1 MLDQLP
7 GMNIFY
13 KVTATLTI
21 AAFAAVFI
29 MFSKGLSHTG
39 PYVLAFFVLLA
50 ISLCA
55 SSKTKSF
62 AYTALIFGAAAM
74 ALYYPALFISYGNFK
89 YATLIIPL
97 IQLIMFGMGTSM
109 HYHDFLGVLKSPRGI
124 IIGVVSHFM
133 IMPLLGFSIATLSVK
148 LTGMPA
154 EVAAGIVLIGCCP
167 NGMASN
173 VISYL
178 ARANLALSVTIT
190 SISTMLS
197 PVLTPFL
204 MNLLA
209 GPLMKIDPWLMVA
222 DIFKMVMIPIALGV
236 LFSSVAKE
244 RSGWLKRVMPII
256 SMGGIICIIIIIT
269 AAGRESLLKVG
280 LLLAVL
286 VLLHNIGG
294 YLLGF
299 WSAKAF
305 GMEERDCR
313 TIAIEVGMQNG
324 GMAAGLAKG
333 MGKIATL
340 GLAPVIFSTFM
351 NITGSLLA
359 SYWHKK
365 TPAVAPKATLPDSTG
380 Q

>member
-1 MLDQLP
+1 MK
-7 GMNIFY
+7 IFY
-13 KVTATLTI
+13 KATTTLTI
-21 AAFAAVFI
+21 AAFAAVLI
-29 MFSKGLSHTG
+29 MLSKGLAHAG
-39 PYVLAFFVLLA
+39 PYMLAFFVLLA

-55 SSKTKSF
+55 SPKTKSF
-62 AYTALIFGAAAM
+62 AYTSLIFGAAAM
-74 ALYYPALFISYGNFK
+74 ALYYPAFFVSYGNFK

-124 IIGVVSHFM
+124 IIGVVSHFI

-154 EVAAGIVLIGCCP
+154 EIAAGIVLIGCCP

-209 GPLMKIDPWLMVA
+209 GPLIKIDPWLMVA

-236 LFSSVAKE
+236 LFSSVAKKGSS
-244 RSGWLKRVMPII
+244 RLKRIMPLI

-365 TPAVAPKATLPDSTG
+365 TPAVVPKATLPNSVG

>member
-1 MLDQLP
+1 
-7 GMNIFY
+7 MNFFY
-13 KVTATLTI
+13 KVTIALTI
-21 AAFAAVFI
+21 AAFVAVLI
-29 MFSKGLSHTG
+29 VLSKGLEHTG
-39 PYVLAFFVLLA
+39 PYALAFFVLLA

-55 SSKTKSF
+55 SPKTKSF
-62 AYTALIFGAAAM
+62 AYTAMIFGAAAM
-74 ALYYPALFISYGNFK
+74 ALYYPGSFISYGNFK

-97 IQLIMFGMGTSM
+97 IQLIMFGMGTSI
-109 HYHDFLGVLKSPRGI
+109 HYQDFLGVLKSPGGI
-124 IIGVVSHFM
+124 IIGVVSHFI

-154 EVAAGIVLIGCCP
+154 EIAAGIILIGCCP

-178 ARANLALSVTIT
+178 AKANLALSVTIT

-209 GPLMKIDPWLMVA
+209 GPLIKIDPWLMVA

-244 RSGWLKRVMPII
+244 RSGWLKRIMPII

-269 AAGRESLLKVG
+269 AAGRDSLLKVG

-286 VLLHNIGG
+286 VLLHNICG

-299 WSAKAF
+299 WSAKAL

-365 TPAVAPKATLPDSTG
+365 KPAPGRKANLQSVTEP
-380 Q
+380 

>member
-1 MLDQLP
+1 
-7 GMNIFY
+7 MNIFY
-13 KVTATLTI
+13 KATTALTI
-21 AAFAAVFI
+21 AAFAGVLI
-29 MFSKGLSHTG
+29 MLSKGLAYTA
-39 PYVLAFFVLLA
+39 PYLLAFFVLFA
-50 ISLCA
+50 VSLCA
-55 SSKTKSF
+55 SPKTKSF
-62 AYTALIFGAAAM
+62 AYTVLIFGAAAM
-74 ALYYPALFISYGNFK
+74 ALYYPAFFISYGNFK
-89 YATLIIPL
+89 YAMLIIPL

-109 HYHDFLGVLKSPRGI
+109 HYHDFLGVLKSPAGI
-124 IIGVVSHFM
+124 IVGVVSHFI

-154 EVAAGIVLIGCCP
+154 EIAAGIILIGCCP

-178 ARANLALSVTIT
+178 AKANLALSVTIT

-209 GPLMKIDPWLMVA
+209 GPLIKIDPWLMVG

-244 RSGWLKRVMPII
+244 RGSWLKRIMPVI

-299 WSAKAF
+299 WSAKAL

-365 TPAVAPKATLPDSTG
+365 KPATG
-380 Q
+380 RKGALQSPANG

>member
-1 MLDQLP
+1 MP
-7 GMNIFY
+7 GMKFFY
-13 KVTATLTI
+13 KVTIALTI
-21 AAFAAVFI
+21 AALVAVLI
-29 MFSKGLSHTG
+29 MLSKGLEHTG
-39 PYVLAFFVLLA
+39 PYVLTFFVLLA
-50 ISLCA
+50 ISLC
-55 SSKTKSF
+55 SSPKTKSF
-62 AYTALIFGAAAM
+62 AYTVLIFGAAAM
-74 ALYYPALFISYGNFK
+74 ALYYPEFFISYGNFK

-109 HYHDFLGVLKSPRGI
+109 HYQDFLGVLKSPGGI
-124 IIGVVSHFM
+124 IIGVVSHFI

-154 EVAAGIVLIGCCP
+154 EIAAGIILIGCCP

-173 VISYL
+173 VVSYL

-209 GPLMKIDPWLMVA
+209 GPLIKIDPWLMVV

-236 LFSSVAKE
+236 LFSSIAKE
-244 RSGWLKRVMPII
+244 HSRWLKRIMPFI
-256 SMGGIICIIIIIT
+256 SMGGIIGIIIIIT
-269 AAGRESLLKVG
+269 AAGRDSLLKVG
-280 LLLAVL
+280 VLLAAL

-299 WSAKAF
+299 WSAKAL

-359 SYWHKK
+359 SYWHKRK
-365 TPAVAPKATLPDSTG
+365 PGPAHEATLQNPAEA
-380 Q
+380 

>member
-1 MLDQLP
+1 
-7 GMNIFY
+7 MNIFY
-13 KVTATLTI
+13 KATTTLTI
-21 AAFAAVFI
+21 AAFAAVLI
-29 MFSKGLSHTG
+29 MFPKGLSHTG

-62 AYTALIFGAAAM
+62 AYTTLIFGAAAM
-74 ALYYPALFISYGNFK
+74 ALYYPAFFISYGNFK

-133 IMPLLGFSIATLSVK
+133 IMPLLGYSIATLSVK

-154 EVAAGIVLIGCCP
+154 EIAAGIVLIGCCP

-178 ARANLALSVTIT
+178 AKANLALSVTIT

-209 GPLMKIDPWLMVA
+209 GPLIKIDPWLMVA
-222 DIFKMVMIPIALGV
+222 DIFKMVMIPIALG
-236 LFSSVAKE
+236 LLLSSVAKG
-244 RSGWLKRVMPII
+244 RASGLKRIMPLL

-365 TPAVAPKATLPDSTG
+365 KPAVIHKATLPSSAG

>member
-1 MLDQLP
+1 MVWS
-7 GMNIFY
+7 MSTFCKIT
-13 KVTATLTI
+13 TALAI
-21 AAFAAVFI
+21 AVFAI
-29 MFSKGLSHTG
+29 LVLTVTFRGLAYAG
-39 PYVLAFFVLLA
+39 PYVLAFFLLLA
-50 ISLCA
+50 ISA
-55 SSKTKSF
+55 RAYPKTKSF
-62 AYTALIFGAAAM
+62 AYTVVIFGAAAM
-74 ALYYPALFISYGNFK
+74 ALYYPALFVSYGGFK

-109 HYHDFLGVLKSPRGI
+109 HYTDFLGVLKAPKGI
-124 IIGVVSHFM
+124 LIGVVSHFI
-133 IMPLLGFSIATLSVK
+133 IMPMLGFSIATLSVK
-148 LTGMPA
+148 FAGMPP
-154 EVAAGIVLIGCCP
+154 EVAAGIILIGCCP

-173 VISYL
+173 VVSYL

-190 SISTMLS
+190 SISTLLS
-197 PVLTPFL
+197 PVVTPFL

-209 GPLMKIDPWLMVA
+209 GPLIKIDPWLMVA
-222 DIFKMVMIPIALGV
+222 DIFKMVMIPIALGL
-236 LFSSVAKE
+236 LFSSVAKG
-244 RSGWLKRVMPII
+244 RAGWLKKMMPLV

-269 AAGRESLLKVG
+269 AAGRDSLLKVG

-299 WSAKAF
+299 WSAKLF

-333 MGKIATL
+333 MGKIGTL
-340 GLAPVIFSTFM
+340 GLAPVIFSTLM

-365 TPAVAPKATLPDSTG
+365 PTTGSDEATVPDAVEG
-380 Q
+380 

>member
-1 MLDQLP
+1 ML
-7 GMNIFY
+7 GMKFFY
-13 KVTATLTI
+13 KVTIALTI
-21 AAFAAVFI
+21 AALVAVLI
-29 MFSKGLSHTG
+29 MLSKGLEHTG
-39 PYVLAFFVLLA
+39 PYVPAFFALLA
-50 ISLCA
+50 VSLCA
-55 SSKTKSF
+55 SPKSKSF
-62 AYTALIFGAAAM
+62 AYTVLIFGAAAM
-74 ALYYPALFISYGNFK
+74 ALYYPGFFISYGNFK
-89 YATLIIPL
+89 YATFVIPL

-109 HYHDFLGVLKSPRGI
+109 HYQDFLGVLKSPGGI
-124 IIGVVSHFM
+124 IIGVVSHFI

-148 LTGMPA
+148 LAGMPA
-154 EVAAGIVLIGCCP
+154 EIAAGIILIGCCP

-173 VISYL
+173 VVSYL

-209 GPLMKIDPWLMVA
+209 GPLIKIDPWLMVA

-236 LFSSVAKE
+236 LFSSIAKT
-244 RSGWLKRVMPII
+244 RGTWLKRIMPMI

-280 LLLAVL
+280 LLLALL

-324 GMAAGLAKG
+324 GMAAGLAKA

-359 SYWHKK
+359 SYWHKRK
-365 TPAVAPKATLPDSTG
+365 PGPAHEATLQIPAEN
-380 Q
+380 

>member
-1 MLDQLP
+1 
-7 GMNIFY
+7 MNIFY
-13 KVTATLTI
+13 KATITLTI
-21 AAFAAVFI
+21 AAFVAVLI
-29 MFSKGLSHTG
+29 MFYKGLAYTG
-39 PYVLAFFVLLA
+39 PYVLAFFLLLA
-50 ISLCA
+50 VSLCA
-55 SSKTKSF
+55 SPKTKSF
-62 AYTALIFGAAAM
+62 AYTATIFGAAAV
-74 ALYYPALFISYGNFK
+74 ALYYPALFISYGDFK

-109 HYHDFLGVLKSPRGI
+109 HYQDFLGVLRSPRGI
-124 IIGVVSHFM
+124 IIGVVSHFI

-148 LTGMPA
+148 LAGMPS
-154 EVAAGIVLIGCCP
+154 EIAAGIILIGCCP

-173 VISYL
+173 VVSYL
-178 ARANLALSVTIT
+178 AKANLALSVTIT

-209 GPLMKIDPWLMVA
+209 GPLIKIDPWLMVA

-236 LFSSVAKE
+236 LFSSIAKK
-244 RSGWLKRVMPII
+244 RSGWLKRIMPII

-280 LLLAVL
+280 LVLAVL

-324 GMAAGLAKG
+324 GMAAGLAKA

-359 SYWHKK
+359 SYWHKRK
-365 TPAVAPKATLPDSTG
+365 PGPAHGATLQNPAEN
-380 Q
+380 

>member
-1 MLDQLP
+1 
-7 GMNIFY
+7 MNIFF
-13 KVTATLTI
+13 KATTTLTI
-21 AAFAAVFI
+21 AAFAAVLI

-39 PYVLAFFVLLA
+39 PYVLAFFVLFA

-74 ALYYPALFISYGNFK
+74 ALYYPAFFISYGNFK

-133 IMPLLGFSIATLSVK
+133 IMPLLGYSIATLSVK

-154 EVAAGIVLIGCCP
+154 EIAAGIVLIGCCP

-178 ARANLALSVTIT
+178 AKANLALSVTIT

-204 MNLLA
+204 MNLLV
-209 GPLMKIDPWLMVA
+209 GPLIKIDPWLMVA
-222 DIFKMVMIPIALGV
+222 DIFKMVMIPIALG
-236 LFSSVAKE
+236 LLLSSVAKG
-244 RSGWLKRVMPII
+244 RASGLKRIMPLL

-365 TPAVAPKATLPDSTG
+365 TPAVAPEATLQGSAG

>member
-1 MLDQLP
+1 
-7 GMNIFY
+7 MNIFY
-13 KVTATLTI
+13 KGSTALTV
-21 AAFAAVFI
+21 AAFAAALV
-29 MFSKGLSHTG
+29 MLPKGLSYTG
-39 PYVLAFFVLLA
+39 PYALAFFVLLA
-50 ISLCA
+50 VSLCA
-55 SSKTKSF
+55 SAKTKSF
-62 AYTALIFGAAAM
+62 AYTVLIFGAAAM
-74 ALYYPALFISYGNFK
+74 ALYYPAFFISYGNFK
-89 YATLIIPL
+89 YASLIIPL

-109 HYHDFLGVLKSPRGI
+109 HYNDFLGVLKSPRGI

-154 EVAAGIVLIGCCP
+154 EIAAGIVLIGCCP

-173 VISYL
+173 VVSYL

-190 SISTMLS
+190 SISTLLS
-197 PVLTPFL
+197 PLLTPFL

-209 GPLMKIDPWLMVA
+209 GPLIKIDPWLMVA
-222 DIFKMVMIPIALGV
+222 DIFKMVMIPVALGV
-236 LFSSVAKE
+236 LLSSVAKPLIS
-244 RSGWLKRVMPII
+244 RLKRIMPLL

-280 LLLAVL
+280 PLLAML
-286 VLLHNIGG
+286 VLLHNAGG

-365 TPAVAPKATLPDSTG
+365 TPAGAPGATLPGSTE